1 MGRCFVQPLAPKR
14 ILVTRVWNALGFW
27 DANPPRP
34 HASALRYSLRGHK
47 LYRAPNVW
55 DAVLCRLWR
64 QRALWSLEFGTLQLN
79 PTQRP
84 WQLQRVHSNWPQS
97 AQHVWWRSKPF
108 SCTGHYLCAG
118 MVGMSRDEHPHCE
131 KQARQQQ
138 FYPQHFF
145 ILFRCL
151 RKERQN
157 HFAHSA
163 VRPPSPPSSKLK
175 LQRT

>member
-1 MGRCFVQPLAPKR
+1 MGRCFVQPLVPKR
-14 ILVTRVWNALGFW
+14 ALVTRIWNALGLW

-108 SCTGHYLCAG
+108 SCTGHCLCAG
-118 MVGMSRDEHPHCE
+118 MVGMSRDEHPHCSNRLGGNNFIRNTFLSYSGVCE
-131 KQARQQQ
+131 NAGKTILLILLFAPLP
-138 FYPQHFF
+138 PQV
-145 ILFRCL
+145 
-151 RKERQN
+151 Q
-157 HFAHSA
+157 S
-163 VRPPSPPSSKLK
+163 
-175 LQRT
+175 